1 MNEIIVKDDIKIE
14 NMIYEI
20 RGKQVMLDS
29 DLAKL
34 YQVETKRINEAVK
47 NNIEKFPE
55 RFCFR
60 ITENEFNILKSKFS
74 TSKGRGGSRKGHS
87 VFTEQGIAML
97 ATILKSK
104 VATRVSIAIMDA
116 FIVMRK
122 FISSNL
128 LEQKYVNNMV
138 FELDERVSLLENT
151 FSKFDTFSNEIFF
164 EGQIYDAYSL
174 LIDIFNTSKESI
186 IIIDN
191 YISKELLDIL
201 SKTERK
207 VTIYTKVIDN
217 NLINKY
223 NSQYHNVTI
232 KINNSFHDR
241 FIIIDNKVLYHCGAS
256 FKDLGKKCF
265 AITKI
270 DDKEILCNILN
281 ILLS

>member
-241 FIIIDNKVLYHCGAS
+241 FIIIDNKVLYHCGVS

-265 AITKI
+265 AINKI
-270 DDKEILCNILN
+270 EGKEILCNILN
-281 ILLS
+281 IL

>member
-97 ATILKSK
+97 VTILKSK
-104 VATRVSIAIMDA
+104 VATQVSIAIMDA

-138 FELDERVSLLENT
+138 FELDERIKLLEDT

-265 AITKI
+265 AINKI
-270 DDKEILCNILN
+270 EGKEILCNILN
-281 ILLS
+281 IL